1 MKQIILFLIYLVLLL
16 ASCGSS
22 LERKENNSSSRL
34 TAKFQKMKII
44 IGSTSFTAT
53 LHDNETARAF
63 RKLLPLTLKMTEL
76 NGNEKFADLKK
87 ELPVD
92 AYNPGKIQN
101 GDLLLY
107 GSNTLV
113 VFYKSFNTSYSYT
126 KLGKIDNPEGLA
138 AALGSRDITV
148 SFE

>member
-1 MKQIILFLIYLVLLL
+1 MI
-16 ASCGSS
+16 
-22 LERKENNSSSRL
+22 
-34 TAKFQKMKII
+34 AKFQKMKIT

-53 LHDNETARAF
+53 LHDNETAKAF
-63 RKLLPLTLKMTEL
+63 QKLLPLTLKMTEL